1 MKNITYASSKWS
13 GEAAHLR
20 SQIVYTSYVI
30 KVFFA
35 YSSSEW
41 SGEPAHSH
49 SLTRAFG
56 ITLKRRD
63 VDEGL
68 GQIVWA
74 GSRKFCTDRICEKR
88 IPKKEGMW
96 MKAQAKILGSVHEK
110 YHIC

>member
-1 MKNITYASSKWS
+1 MKNFTNASSEWS

-35 YSSSEW
+35 YSCSEW

-56 ITLKRRD
+56 ITLKRRV

-68 GQIVWA
+68 GQIV
-74 GSRKFCTDRICEKR
+74 
-88 IPKKEGMW
+88 
-96 MKAQAKILGSVHEK
+96 
-110 YHIC
+110 

>member
-1 MKNITYASSKWS
+1 MNAQAKILGPVHEKFHKCEQRMIWRGCTF
-13 GEAAHLR
+13 G

-56 ITLKRRD
+56 ITLKIRV

-68 GQIVWA
+68 GQIV
-74 GSRKFCTDRICEKR
+74 
-88 IPKKEGMW
+88 
-96 MKAQAKILGSVHEK
+96 
-110 YHIC
+110 

>member
-1 MKNITYASSKWS
+1 MKNITNASSEWS

-41 SGEPAHSH
+41 SIEPAHSH
-49 SLTRAFG
+49 SLTRAFE

-68 GQIVWA
+68 GQIV
-74 GSRKFCTDRICEKR
+74 
-88 IPKKEGMW
+88 
-96 MKAQAKILGSVHEK
+96 
-110 YHIC
+110 

>member
-1 MKNITYASSKWS
+1 MLRLKFLDQFKKNITYASSEWS

-68 GQIVWA
+68 GQIV
-74 GSRKFCTDRICEKR
+74 
-88 IPKKEGMW
+88 
-96 MKAQAKILGSVHEK
+96 
-110 YHIC
+110 

>member
-1 MKNITYASSKWS
+1 MKNITYASSEWS

-68 GQIVWA
+68 GQIVQA
-74 GSRKFCTDRICEKR
+74 GSRKFCTDRICEQQ
-88 IPKKEGMW
+88 IPKKKGCGW
-96 MKAQAKILGSVHEK
+96 RLRLKF
-110 YHIC
+110 